1 MAQIKEETDRE
12 LLEVKIDR
20 AAKYKFLGAALI
32 LLRNM
37 EKRQLRQ
44 KLKAMFTKWKYNQSV
59 NKVSSQRDLTF
70 INADRCYRI

>member
-1 MAQIKEETDRE
+1 MENVQNNYQTSAKQTIHQNEQYFNEYVNSLESYDHELKKLVQIKEETDRE

-37 EKRQLRQ
+37 EK
-44 KLKAMFTKWKYNQSV
+44 
-59 NKVSSQRDLTF
+59 
-70 INADRCYRI
+70 